1 MREAQEEILEAA
13 QEGDQEEA
21 LLREEAIQLEA
32 AEEPL

>member
-13 QEGDQEEA
+13 QEGDQEEV